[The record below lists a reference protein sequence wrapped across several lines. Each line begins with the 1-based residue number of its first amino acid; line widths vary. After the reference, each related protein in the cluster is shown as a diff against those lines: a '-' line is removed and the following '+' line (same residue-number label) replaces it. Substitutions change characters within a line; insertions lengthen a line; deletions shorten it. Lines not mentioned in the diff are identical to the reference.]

1 MSQTNNHDTRVTKI
15 FVGNLTWRTTADD
28 LRRYFEQFGQVVD
41 ANVVSETYPG
51 RSKGYGFVTFRDY
64 VSTVRALQN
73 SKPIIDGRTT
83 NCNLASAGAKQNM
96 NHPNLNGSF
105 NYVIPPHQY
114 QQAPQHVIPYCPP
127 HTWNHV
133 WGQYIYMYNN
143 NPCYY
148 YPTQMI
154 HNRSDFMTHLAWH
167 QTNRRPVIIS
177 TPPRSSVQTESISET
192 DQELI
197 ADVAHHDN
205 EEAVTK
211 SDSDVDQ
218 QKGKNVKGKNIGQD
232 GDIKQDARDQEE
244 KINDQEDSI
253 KQDVDEEQNKIS
265 GIEKVVENQEVKIMC
280 EQKLG
285 TKQDEDVTKE
295 FDCGIEVTHQ
305 DKRVFEEVD
314 EDTP

>member
-1 MSQTNNHDTRVTKI
+1 MMSQTNNHDTRVTKI

-205 EEAVTK
+205 EEA
-211 SDSDVDQ
+211 
-218 QKGKNVKGKNIGQD
+218 
-232 GDIKQDARDQEE
+232 
-244 KINDQEDSI
+244 
-253 KQDVDEEQNKIS
+253 QNKIS

>member
-1 MSQTNNHDTRVTKI
+1 
-15 FVGNLTWRTTADD
+15 
-28 LRRYFEQFGQVVD
+28 
-41 ANVVSETYPG
+41 
-51 RSKGYGFVTFRDY
+51 
-64 VSTVRALQN
+64 
-73 SKPIIDGRTT
+73 
-83 NCNLASAGAKQNM
+83 
-96 NHPNLNGSF
+96 
-105 NYVIPPHQY
+105 
-114 QQAPQHVIPYCPP
+114 
-127 HTWNHV
+127 
-133 WGQYIYMYNN
+133 
-143 NPCYY
+143 
-148 YPTQMI
+148 
-154 HNRSDFMTHLAWH
+154 MTHLAWH

-218 QKGKNVKGKNIGQD
+218 QKAKNVKGKNIGQD

-280 EQKLG
+280 EQKHG